1 MLWVRSSI
9 LRMSEKKPFFLVPER
24 VISSDSSASFQV
36 SLLFC
41 DIRGFTHLLEHLP
54 AQEAYVFIESFLYTM
69 ASVVVQEGGSV
80 NNLTGDG
87 FLAQFGIGLNSDD
100 HALRAVN
107 AAIRMR
113 SKLTDINKERHVRRE
128 PTITMGIGIH
138 SGVVAG
144 GNVRLGARRTFLL
157 IGDSINLAARIEGL
171 TKAFA
176 VDILVSSQTY
186 DLVKSQFQLLAMPS
200 RAVKGKSE
208 SILTYWVPP
217 HAKVVRTYEKEAL

>member
-1 MLWVRSSI
+1 MPHGRH
-9 LRMSEKKPFFLVPER
+9 
-24 VISSDSSASFQV
+24 
-36 SLLFC
+36 LF
-41 DIRGFTHLLEHLP
+41 LP
-54 AQEAYVFIESFLYTM
+54 AQEARCVTDAWSALVGSTIAGWPLPINSIFTFPKASFKTLPIKCC
-69 ASVVVQEGGSV
+69 
-80 NNLTGDG
+80 TGDG

-200 RAVKGKSE
+200 RVVKGKSE

>member
-1 MLWVRSSI
+1 MTD
-9 LRMSEKKPFFLVPER
+9 KKQFFLVPER
-24 VISSDSSASFQV
+24 VISSESSASFQA

-41 DIRGFTHLLEHLP
+41 DIRGFTHLLELLP
-54 AQEAYVFIESFLYTM
+54 AQEAYSFIESFLYNM

-87 FLAQFGIGLNSDD
+87 FLAQFGIGLSSDD

-113 SKLTDINKERHVRRE
+113 SKLTDINKERHLRRE
-128 PTITMGIGIH
+128 PTIAIGIGIH

-157 IGDSINLAARIEGL
+157 IGDSINLAARIESL
-171 TKAFA
+171 TKTFA
-176 VDILVSSQTY
+176 VDVLVSSQTY
-186 DLVKSQFQLLAMPS
+186 DLVKHHFQMLAMPS

-208 SILTYWVPP
+208 TVQTYWIPP
-217 HAKVVRTYEKEAL
+217 HAQVYRNYEKEVL